1 MFLLVMNVFKL
12 LLYHTFKHDE
22 AGFKVIEETL
32 GLLELFGRKVVALF
46 LFCLLSCLDY
56 CLVS

>member
-1 MFLLVMNVFKL
+1 VVFELVMTLFKL

-32 GLLELFGRKVVALF
+32 GLLELFERKV
-46 LFCLLSCLDY
+46 
-56 CLVS
+56 LVFSLPFTSEPYTWLG